1 MSLSWFP
8 YGDEASIRME
18 FYRLPYPRHYFL
30 VLPVIGFIRK
40 TLFQTFEGNDREKFQ
55 THTTCCSTRTGLF
68 SVHVS
73 ESFLLLYAV
82 HFIVP

>member
-8 YGDEASIRME
+8 YGDEASICME

-40 TLFQTFEGNDREKFQ
+40 TLFQTFEGNDRDKFQ